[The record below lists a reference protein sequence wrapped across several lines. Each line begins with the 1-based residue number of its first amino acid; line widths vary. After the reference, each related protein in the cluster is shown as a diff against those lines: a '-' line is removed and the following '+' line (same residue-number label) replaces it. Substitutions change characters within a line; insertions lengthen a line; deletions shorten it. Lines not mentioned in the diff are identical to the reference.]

1 MNVNNIRADFP
12 ILKREMNDCRL
23 IYFDN
28 AATSQ
33 KPIQVINAI
42 TVFYRN
48 HNANVS
54 RAVHTLSQEA
64 TDMQQSAR
72 EKVARF
78 IKAKDSK
85 EIIFLR
91 GTTEAINLVAYSLGL
106 HTLTKGDE
114 VLISK
119 MEHHS
124 NIIPW
129 NIIAQLKG
137 FKIKYADVNNDG
149 SLNYEDFEDKLSPKT
164 KVVSITHVSNVTGS
178 VNDVRK
184 ISKAAHEVG
193 ALVMV
198 DGAQSVPHLPV
209 DVKTLDIDF
218 LAFSGDKMLGPT
230 GIGVLYGKSD
240 VLDRMAPFQ
249 GGGSMISS
257 VSFDAEQQQ
266 CDINYNVLPDKFEAG
281 TPDTSG
287 IIGLGAA
294 IDYLQAIGM
303 EAVQKH
309 EASLTDY
316 ALKELREL
324 KKTTIYGH
332 SNEAPSSG
340 IIAFNVE
347 GFSSH
352 DIALIMDNYGI
363 AIRSGFHCAQPLHQV
378 FKLQSSARASFY
390 IYNTFEEI
398 DRFIHALAQ
407 IAKS

>member
-1 MNVNNIRADFP
+1 LNVNNIRADFP

-33 KPIQVINAI
+33 KPIQVINSI
-42 TVFYRN
+42 TDFYRN

-124 NIIPW
+124 NIVPW

-164 KVVSITHVSNVTGS
+164 KVVSMTHVSNVTGS

-184 ISKAAHEVG
+184 ISRAAHEVG

-209 DVKTLDIDF
+209 DVKHLDIDF
-218 LAFSGDKMLGPT
+218 LAFSGHKMLGPT

-240 VLDRMAPFQ
+240 ILDRMAPFQ
-249 GGGSMISS
+249 GGGSMINS

-303 EAVQKH
+303 EEVQKH

-316 ALKELREL
+316 ALKKLREL
-324 KKTTIYGH
+324 KKITIYGH
-332 SNEAPSSG
+332 GNDAPCSG

-352 DIALIMDNYGI
+352 DLALIMDNYGI

-390 IYNTFEEI
+390 IYNTFKEI
-398 DRFIHALAQ
+398 DRFFYALEQSA
-407 IAKS
+407 